1 MMRRLFTAATIAVA
15 LTMPAA
21 AQTPAPTT
29 SVPQPSETPPSHEAA
44 KPAAHLDGFRGAK
57 WGMSEA
63 EVKAVIADEFKIPV
77 DKLGTEVNP
86 AERTTVL
93 PILVPDLIE
102 GAGNARVSY
111 IFGYQTKKLIEVNI
125 LWGTPVDPQAKSEM
139 VIAAANQLRD
149 LFATQG
155 YDPATMVT
163 NARASDGSV
172 VVFSGQDADKHTTLL
187 RLVQTQA
194 APREGRT
201 KPPVSTTLLL
211 SYILDS
217 KNPDIFRLKSG
228 SF

>member
-1 MMRRLFTAATIAVA
+1 MPRLFTAAAIAVA
-15 LTMPAA
+15 LAMPAA
-21 AQTPAPTT
+21 AQTPGSSTSAP
-29 SVPQPSETPPSHEAA
+29 PPSEAA
-44 KPAAHLDGFRGAK
+44 KPVAHVDGFRGAK

-63 EVKAVIADEFKIPV
+63 EVKTVIFEQFKIPV
-77 DKLGTEVNP
+77 DKLRTELNP

-93 PILVPDLIE
+93 PIIVPELIE

-125 LWGTPVDPQAKSEM
+125 LWGTPVDPQAKAES
-139 VIAAANQLRD
+139 VIAAADQLRD
-149 LFATQG
+149 LFLTQG

-172 VVFSGQDADKHTTLL
+172 VVFSGQDAEKHATLL

-194 APREGRT
+194 AKDART
-201 KPPVSTTLLL
+201 KPQVSTALLL

-217 KNPDIFRLKSG
+217 KNPDVFRLKSG